1 MNVIYKILGC
11 LMLFIM
17 PQITSAQNTQWITPK
32 CNNNIYSTGL
42 TIEKVDFYSDATI
55 VKLKYDN
62 NYGRAGWIQL
72 SRACKLKAY
81 PSGQTYTLISA
92 EGIPYAPTK
101 HHFSSEKETLTFT
114 CRFPA
119 VPAGTTSIDWIEE
132 DNWVIRNIKSTYETS
147 VSHSAGRKFVSND
160 KSEKQTWHFPDYR
173 SSSDNLK
180 LQRVDIESDRTIL
193 WFKYTNR
200 YSAGGWCSLD
210 KNAKII
216 AYPSNKTLYLTK
228 KTDAIPFGPEK
239 HYFKKY
245 GEELLFNLF
254 FPALPAGTTRIDF
267 IESSDSEWKMYDIR
281 NSNNASSSSNNREPQ
296 TVTVGKS
303 ISTPYHTWTLKQID
317 LTSSK
322 TVCRWSVTPKQRDTY
337 VQMTQGVYLIDNKGK
352 KYYMLSCDGISLA
365 PKQDPIY
372 SIRTVDYTVTF
383 PAIDAEATSLTYY
396 SSSSFQI
403 TDIAVGNNQAFSYGG
418 SNTQSSLSNGSVN
431 FNVAKNMSF
440 VAYASSFCY
449 PTGNGEWSEFSEW
462 KNCDFEIEY
471 NASNKQFIFHTAK
484 VQRYKVEDYDNSDPS
499 VTSFE
504 CRDDKNISCGINFVT
519 LPDDGG
525 NQIYL
530 RFEDEQLCYAVRPG
544 SISRVNELTTIPT
557 QGAQGRVLPEVMNYP
572 SYSKSFS
579 NQSMTLTKVVANN
592 SQTVLDFEYVYSD
605 NQSGGIWLSPKT
617 CIKAYPSGYKYTVT
631 KVEGIDQSSNGANE
645 QHYKGEKTVFRAYF
659 PALPANTTHF
669 DFMEEGETSDWV
681 LCGIS
686 NSTQYKKDFL
696 LLNSTYDNHN
706 VNWEWYG
713 GSKTFYV
720 ATTAT
725 DYDIIGL
732 PSWVKV
738 SQKVEAG
745 FKIECQSGGEEYS
758 SDYFIVRAKGQE
770 VRVNVTR
777 KKYNEYTSPSAS
789 FAGLTVNHYSYTK
802 KITVTPNVTLK
813 NMNGKTCSLC
823 AFLLDPNGDVV
834 NDVSETVKE
843 FTPPS
848 SNYSLSNSTITIDY
862 NSLNIN
868 SLSGYKVFCAL
879 YDNEGQGYFSISDKK
894 TVIKK
899 SRTDI
904 ASQIRTW
911 GKCRLVAITE
921 SNGDVA
927 INGGNGYTYNGI
939 PSGLLKDIDEIRDK
953 KEVIQDIT
961 LTERGE
967 HVVIW
972 GNNGIRLS
980 NIPNGMYD
988 ALKNMNSSKETIT
1001 SAVFNDNGDWIVISE
1016 EHYNASSQEILS
1028 LIQEG
1033 AKQYGHVYSAC
1044 LTNEA
1049 MIIVYDKGYKFRG
1062 NVPESLRKALNEAK
1076 IDVYRIKIAGDS
1088 WFFADKEGN
1097 YRMSL

>member
-1 MNVIYKILGC
+1 
-11 LMLFIM
+11 MLFIM

-62 NYGRAGWIQL
+62 NYGRAGWVQL

-147 VSHSAGRKFVSND
+147 VSHSAGRKYATV
-160 KSEKQTWHFPDYR
+160 
-173 SSSDNLK
+173 
-180 LQRVDIESDRTIL
+180 
-193 WFKYTNR
+193 
-200 YSAGGWCSLD
+200 
-210 KNAKII
+210 
-216 AYPSNKTLYLTK
+216 
-228 KTDAIPFGPEK
+228 
-239 HYFKKY
+239 
-245 GEELLFNLF
+245 
-254 FPALPAGTTRIDF
+254 
-267 IESSDSEWKMYDIR
+267 
-281 NSNNASSSSNNREPQ
+281 NSMSSSNNREPK

-322 TVCRWSVTPKQRDTY
+322 TICRWSVTPKQRDTY

-418 SNTQSSLSNGSVN
+418 ANTQSSLSNGSVN

-484 VQRYKVEDYDNSDPS
+484 VQKYKVEDYDNSDPS

-823 AFLLDPNGDVV
+823 AFLLDSNGDVV

-843 FTPPS
+843 FTPTS

-868 SLSGYKVFCAL
+868 SLAGYKVFCAL

>member
-1 MNVIYKILGC
+1 
-11 LMLFIM
+11 MLFIM

-32 CNNNIYSTGL
+32 CNNNISSNGL
-42 TIEKVDFYSDATI
+42 TVEKVDFYSDATI

-62 NYGRAGWIQL
+62 SYRAAGWVQL

-92 EGIPYAPTK
+92 EGIPYAPSK
-101 HHFSSEKETLTFT
+101 HHFYSEKETLTFT

-147 VSHSAGRKFVSND
+147 VSHSAGRKYATV
-160 KSEKQTWHFPDYR
+160 
-173 SSSDNLK
+173 
-180 LQRVDIESDRTIL
+180 
-193 WFKYTNR
+193 
-200 YSAGGWCSLD
+200 
-210 KNAKII
+210 
-216 AYPSNKTLYLTK
+216 
-228 KTDAIPFGPEK
+228 
-239 HYFKKY
+239 
-245 GEELLFNLF
+245 
-254 FPALPAGTTRIDF
+254 
-267 IESSDSEWKMYDIR
+267 
-281 NSNNASSSSNNREPQ
+281 NSMSSSNNREPK

-322 TVCRWSVTPKQRDTY
+322 TICRWSVTPKQRDTY

-383 PAIDAEATSLTYY
+383 PAIDADATSLTYY

-484 VQRYKVEDYDNSDPS
+484 VQKYKVEDYDNSDPS

>member
-62 NYGRAGWIQL
+62 NYGRAGWVQL

-101 HHFSSEKETLTFT
+101 HHFSSENETLTFT

-147 VSHSAGRKFVSND
+147 VSHSAGRKYATV
-160 KSEKQTWHFPDYR
+160 
-173 SSSDNLK
+173 
-180 LQRVDIESDRTIL
+180 
-193 WFKYTNR
+193 
-200 YSAGGWCSLD
+200 
-210 KNAKII
+210 
-216 AYPSNKTLYLTK
+216 
-228 KTDAIPFGPEK
+228 
-239 HYFKKY
+239 
-245 GEELLFNLF
+245 
-254 FPALPAGTTRIDF
+254 
-267 IESSDSEWKMYDIR
+267 
-281 NSNNASSSSNNREPQ
+281 NSMSSSNNREPK

-322 TVCRWSVTPKQRDTY
+322 TICRWSVTPKQRDTY

-418 SNTQSSLSNGSVN
+418 ANTQSSLSNGSVN

-484 VQRYKVEDYDNSDPS
+484 VQKYKVEDYDNSDPS

-823 AFLLDPNGDVV
+823 AFLLDSNGDVV

-904 ASQIRTW
+904 ASQIRSW
-911 GKCRLVAITE
+911 GKCSLVAITE